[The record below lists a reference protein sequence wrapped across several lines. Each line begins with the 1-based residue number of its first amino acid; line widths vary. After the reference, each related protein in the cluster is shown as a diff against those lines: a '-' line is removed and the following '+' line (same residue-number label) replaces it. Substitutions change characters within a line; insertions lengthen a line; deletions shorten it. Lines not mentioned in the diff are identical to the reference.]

1 MKRRIVNCP
10 QCGTGVEWDTANR
23 WRPFCSERCKMMDL
37 GAWASENYRIPVTED
52 PDRPEDDGKSE
63 GLSLN

>member
-1 MKRRIVNCP
+1 MKPRIVNCP
-10 QCGTGVEWDTANR
+10 HCGSGVEWNSTNR

-52 PDRPEDDGKSE
+52 PDTPEDETTSGN
-63 GLSLN
+63 LPLN